1 MFGSG
6 GLIQG
11 WGFADPIKFQQLWL
25 AYRVAR
31 QSHNRLIICNIVSTH
46 LYQCTFTD
54 QSQSR
59 VHVAS
64 NPRMEGMRV
73 EILKCCKKSSYMY
86 RSYTQSYSKLTI
98 NSDSHIDQILQNG
111 LHHAN

>member
-11 WGFADPIKFQQLWL
+11 WGYADRINFQQLWL

-31 QSHNRLIICNIVSTH
+31 HSDNRLIICNIVSTH

-59 VHVAS
+59 VDAAN

-73 EILKCCKKSSYMY
+73 DILKCWIKPSYMY
-86 RSYTQSYSKLTI
+86 RSYTQSYSKLTT